1 MTIVEAQ
8 HEAFVAE
15 VVDVVEAFGVPV
27 LGAYVLGSA
36 LLGGFDPL
44 ASDLDLVVVVA
55 RRLDSFERDA
65 VVRALDELKV
75 PARKL
80 ELVVYAAGAKPPA
93 YELNY
98 PDGEGGLAHWF
109 VIDAAIAQ
117 KHAQP
122 FSGRPWG
129 ELLEPVSDHEVEQ
142 AARESLEWSL
152 RQPADDEFA
161 RGNAVRSRHYLEH
174 GEWITKKEASE

>member
-1 MTIVEAQ
+1 MEAQ

-15 VVDVVEAFGVPV
+15 VVEVVEAFGVPV

-36 LLGGFDPL
+36 LLGGFDSRT
-44 ASDLDLVVVVA
+44 SDLDLVVVVA
-55 RRLDSFERDA
+55 RRLDSFERAA
-65 VVRALDELKV
+65 VVRALDEFTV
-75 PARKL
+75 PVRRL
-80 ELVVYAAGAKPPA
+80 ELVIYAAGAKPPA

-98 PDGEGGLAHWF
+98 PDGEGEPPHWF

-117 KHAQP
+117 KQAKP
-122 FSGRPWG
+122 FTGQPWG
-129 ELLEPVSDHEVEQ
+129 DLLEPVSDDEARQ
-142 AARESLEWSL
+142 AAQESLDWSL

>member
-1 MTIVEAQ
+1 VIVEAQ
-8 HEAFVAE
+8 HETFVAE
-15 VVDVVEAFGVPV
+15 VVDAVEAFGVPV

-36 LLGGFDPL
+36 LLGGFDPR

-65 VVRALDELKV
+65 VVRALDELTA
-75 PARKL
+75 PARRL
-80 ELVVYAAGAKPPA
+80 ELVVYAVGAKPPA

-98 PDGEGGLAHWF
+98 PDGEGEPPHWF

-117 KHAQP
+117 EHAKP
-122 FSGRPWG
+122 FTGRPWG
-129 ELLEPVSDHEVEQ
+129 ELLEPVSDDEAKQ
-142 AARESLEWSL
+142 AAQESLEWSL
-152 RQPADDEFA
+152 GQPADDEFA

-174 GEWITKKEASE
+174 GEWITKKEASA

>member
-1 MTIVEAQ
+1 MTVVEAQ
-8 HEAFVAE
+8 QEAFVAE

-36 LLGGFDPL
+36 LLGGFDPRT
-44 ASDLDLVVVVA
+44 SDLDLVFVVA
-55 RRLDSFERDA
+55 RRLDSFERAA
-65 VVRALDELKV
+65 VVRALDELTV

-80 ELVVYAAGAKPPA
+80 ELVIYAAGAKPPA

-98 PDGEGGLAHWF
+98 PDGEGEPPHWF

-117 KHAQP
+117 KQAKP
-122 FSGRPWG
+122 FTGRPWG
-129 ELLEPVSDHEVEQ
+129 ELLEPVSDDEARQ
-142 AARESLEWSL
+142 AAQESLDWSL

>member
-1 MTIVEAQ
+1 MEAQ
-8 HEAFVAE
+8 LEAFVAE
-15 VVDVVEAFGVPV
+15 VVEVVEAFGVPV

-36 LLGGFDPL
+36 LLGGFDSRT
-44 ASDLDLVVVVA
+44 SDLDLVVVVA
-55 RRLDSFERDA
+55 RRLDSFERAA
-65 VVRALDELKV
+65 VVRALDELTV

-80 ELVVYAAGAKPPA
+80 ELVIYAAGAKPPA

-98 PDGEGGLAHWF
+98 PDGEGEPPHWF

-117 KHAQP
+117 EQAKP
-122 FSGRPWG
+122 FTGRPWG
-129 ELLEPVSDHEVEQ
+129 ELLKPVSADEVRQ
-142 AARESLEWSL
+142 AAQESLDWSL

-161 RGNAVRSRHYLEH
+161 RGTAVRSRHYLEH

>member
-1 MTIVEAQ
+1 MTVVEAH

-15 VVDVVEAFGVPV
+15 VVDAVEAFGVPV

-36 LLGGFDPL
+36 LLGGFDPRT
-44 ASDLDLVVVVA
+44 SDLDLVVVVA

-65 VVRALDELKV
+65 VVRALDELRV

-93 YELNY
+93 YEMNY
-98 PDGEGGLAHWF
+98 PDGDGEPPHWF

-117 KHAQP
+117 EQAQP
-122 FSGRPWG
+122 FTGRPWG
-129 ELLEPVSDHEVEQ
+129 ELLEPVSADEVKQ
-142 AARESLEWSL
+142 AVQESLDWSL
-152 RQPADDEFA
+152 EQPEDDEFA
-161 RGNAVRSRHYLEH
+161 QGTAVRSRRYLEH
-174 GEWITKKEASE
+174 GEWITKKEAQA

>member
-1 MTIVEAQ
+1 VIVEAQ
-8 HEAFVAE
+8 HETFVAE
-15 VVDVVEAFGVPV
+15 VVDAVEAFGVPV

-36 LLGGFDPL
+36 LLGGFDPR

-55 RRLDSFERDA
+55 RRLDSFERAA

-98 PDGEGGLAHWF
+98 PDGEGELPHWF

-117 KHAQP
+117 KHAKP
-122 FSGRPWG
+122 FTGRPWA
-129 ELLEPVSDHEVEQ
+129 ELLEPVSDDEVKE
-142 AARESLEWSL
+142 AAQESLEWSL

-161 RGNAVRSRHYLEH
+161 QGNAVRSRHYLEH

>member
-1 MTIVEAQ
+1 MTVVEAQ

-36 LLGGFDPL
+36 LLGGFDPRT
-44 ASDLDLVVVVA
+44 SDLDLVVVVA
-55 RRLDSFERDA
+55 RRFDSFERAA
-65 VVRALDELKV
+65 VVRALDELTV

-80 ELVVYAAGAKPPA
+80 ELVVYAVGAKPPA

-98 PDGEGGLAHWF
+98 PDGEEEPPHWF
-109 VIDAAIAQ
+109 VIDASIAQ
-117 KHAQP
+117 EQAKP
-122 FSGRPWG
+122 FTGRPWG
-129 ELLEPVSDHEVEQ
+129 ELLEPVSADEVRQ
-142 AARESLEWSL
+142 AAQESLDWSL
-152 RQPADDEFA
+152 RQPADDGFA
-161 RGNAVRSRHYLEH
+161 QGNAVRSRHYLEH

>member
-1 MTIVEAQ
+1 MEAQ
-8 HEAFVAE
+8 LEAFVAE
-15 VVDVVEAFGVPV
+15 VVEVVEAFGVPV

-36 LLGGFDPL
+36 LLGGFDSRT
-44 ASDLDLVVVVA
+44 SDLDLVVVVA
-55 RRLDSFERDA
+55 RRLDSFERAA
-65 VVRALDELKV
+65 VVRALDELTV

-80 ELVVYAAGAKPPA
+80 ELVIYAAGAKPPA

-98 PDGEGGLAHWF
+98 PDGEGEPPHWF

-117 KHAQP
+117 EQAKP
-122 FSGRPWG
+122 FTGRPWG
-129 ELLEPVSDHEVEQ
+129 ELLEPVSADEVRQ
-142 AARESLEWSL
+142 AAQESLDWSL

-161 RGNAVRSRHYLEH
+161 RGTAVRSRHYIEH

>member
-1 MTIVEAQ
+1 MTVVEAQ

-36 LLGGFDPL
+36 LLGGFDPRT
-44 ASDLDLVVVVA
+44 SDLDLVVVVA

-65 VVRALDELKV
+65 VVRALDELRV
-75 PARKL
+75 PARRL
-80 ELVVYAAGAKPPA
+80 ELVVYAAGAKPPV

-98 PDGEGGLAHWF
+98 PDGEGEPPHWF

-117 KHAQP
+117 EQAKP
-122 FSGRPWG
+122 FTGRPWG
-129 ELLEPVSDHEVEQ
+129 ELLEPVSRDEVEQ
-142 AARESLEWSL
+142 AVRDSLDWSL

-161 RGNAVRSRHYLEH
+161 RENGVRSRHYLEH
-174 GEWITKKEASE
+174 GEWITKKEARA